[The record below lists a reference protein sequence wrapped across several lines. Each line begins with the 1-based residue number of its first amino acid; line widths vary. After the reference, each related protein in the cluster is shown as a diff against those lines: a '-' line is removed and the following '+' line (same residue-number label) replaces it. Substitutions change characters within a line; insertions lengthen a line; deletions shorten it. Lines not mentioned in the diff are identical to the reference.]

1 MPKQKSLA
9 TQEIIDID
17 RIEDDVIVL
26 KGGSFRK
33 ILLVSGINF
42 DLKSEEEKNLI
53 IFSYQEFL
61 NSLSFSIQEII
72 HSRKINIE
80 GYLSHLKNLHQKEP
94 TSLLKN
100 LITDYKDFVKEFVE
114 RNPIMSKTFFIVVPY
129 DPINIPKIGK
139 RVTRGL
145 FGLFKKKKG
154 VVEEKTEDGQFL
166 ENKRQLDLRVDQVT
180 AGLNRVGL
188 RAVPL
193 SEDEAIELFY
203 NFYNPA
209 LVEKKGV
216 IKRDKNEE

>member
-1 MPKQKSLA
+1 MAKEKSLA
-9 TQEIIDID
+9 TQDIINID
-17 RIEDDVIVL
+17 RIEDGVVVL
-26 KGGSFRK
+26 KNGSFRK

-42 DLKSEEEKNLI
+42 DLKSEEERNLI

-72 HSRKINIE
+72 HSRKININ
-80 GYLSHLKNLHQKEP
+80 GYLNQLKKLHQKES

-100 LITDYKDFVKEFVE
+100 IIIDYRDFVKEFVD
-114 RNPIMSKTFFIVVPY
+114 RNPIMSKTFFVVVPY
-129 DPINIPKIGK
+129 DPISIPKIGK
-139 RVTRGL
+139 RAVKGL
-145 FGLFKKKKG
+145 FGLFRKKG
-154 VVEEKTEDGQFL
+154 AVKEDESKDGQFE

-209 LVEKKGV
+209 LIEKKSV
-216 IKRDKNEE
+216 ITQREK

>member
-9 TQEIIDID
+9 TQEIISVDHIK
-17 RIEDDVIVL
+17 DDVVVL
-26 KGGSFRK
+26 KNGGFRK

-72 HSRKINIE
+72 HSRKINIDN
-80 GYLSHLKNLHQKEP
+80 YLNQLKKLHQKEP

-100 LITDYKDFVKEFVE
+100 IITDYRDFVKAFVE
-114 RNPIMSKTFFIVVPY
+114 RNPIMSKTFFIIVPY
-129 DPINIPKIGK
+129 DPIALPKIGK
-139 RVTRGL
+139 KIAGGL
-145 FGLFKKKKG
+145 FGLFKKKKAE
-154 VVEEKTEDGQFL
+154 EEKTENDQFI

-193 SEDEAIELFY
+193 SEDEVVELFY

-209 LVEKKGV
+209 LIEKKGV
-216 IKRDKNEE
+216 SIQKNK